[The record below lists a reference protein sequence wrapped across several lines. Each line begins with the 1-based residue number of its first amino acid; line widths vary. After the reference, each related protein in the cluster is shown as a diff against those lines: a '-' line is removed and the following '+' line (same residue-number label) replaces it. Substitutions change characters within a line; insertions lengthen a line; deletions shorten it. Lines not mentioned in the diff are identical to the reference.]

1 MKKNILTLLTAT
13 LGFLAVGCEYD
24 NFEAPK
30 EFLSGKVVF
39 EGKAVG
45 VRNNGTELELWQDG
59 YPLKSAIPVFINQ
72 AGEFSANLFRGK
84 YKLVRKGNA
93 PWLQQSTDTILVNV
107 NGNTVLDVPV
117 TPYFVIGNESFQ
129 VANNQIAATFTVK
142 KTTESAKLDQVKLFL
157 SKSILTDHVL
167 SDQDINVDLPQVL
180 FGTETRITRQLSDK
194 FKGQAYIFVRIGVKS
209 SSAGEYIYTPVQK
222 IMLN

>member
-1 MKKNILTLLTAT
+1 MK
-13 LGFLAVGCEYD
+13 
-24 NFEAPK
+24 
-30 EFLSGKVVF
+30 
-39 EGKAVG
+39 
-45 VRNNGTELELWQDG
+45 
-59 YPLKSAIPVFINQ
+59 
-72 AGEFSANLFRGK
+72 
-84 YKLVRKGNA
+84 
-93 PWLQQSTDTILVNV
+93 
-107 NGNTVLDVPV
+107 
-117 TPYFVIGNESFQ
+117 FQ